1 MPSTALTLKGTT
13 IRGPSSMPRTLE
25 ARSPE
30 LRLLNSCQRHRRIRT
45 KQMRRSDNPTPRPRQ
60 SLDTSRSQG
69 EIRTLRNA
77 EPQEVKSVRW
87 SAGDENYEKA
97 HSRNAANFC
106 RDSLQPSSLSS
117 GRIPFGMSSQ
127 RIVISVP
134 PLASAKLTV
143 ILISQANDGS
153 CDSNSTTS
161 TIFASG
167 TSSTNLPWKVSASS
181 EVLPANECLGFWY
194 VSDIRNVPRSRASKA
209 CTWPLI
215 LFGASQEATESGSR
229 KA

>member
-1 MPSTALTLKGTT
+1 MPSTELTLKGTT
-13 IRGPSSMPRTLE
+13 LRGPSSMRRTLE

-30 LRLLNSCQRHRRIRT
+30 LRPLSSYLHHRRTRA

-60 SLDTSRSQG
+60 SLGTSRFV
-69 EIRTLRNA
+69 ETRNRRNA
-77 EPQEVKSVRW
+77 EPHGGESVRW
-87 SAGDENYEKA
+87 SAGDENHEKA

-134 PLASAKLTV
+134 PLASARLTV
-143 ILISQANDGS
+143 ILISPANAGS
-153 CDSNSTTS
+153 CDSSSTT
-161 TIFASG
+161 
-167 TSSTNLPWKVSASS
+167 LPWKVSVSS
-181 EVLPANECLGFWY
+181 EVLPASECSGFWY
-194 VSDIRNVPRSRASKA
+194 VSDIRNVPPSLASKA
-209 CTWPLI
+209 CTWPLV
-215 LFGASQEATESGSR
+215 LFGASHEATESGSR